1 MANIQGVDGLSV
13 EEILD
18 LVARGGRFV
27 QFKYCFSLMVVTVTQ
42 PTDIFFI
49 RPGENAVSKAMPYVV
64 ISALLGWWGFPFG
77 LIMTPIAIAN
87 GLGGG
92 TDLTLEVTAPMRAA
106 IAPPRELAPK
116 DQVKMP
122 QGRKPLRPVQLP
134 KPR

>member
-1 MANIQGVDGLSV
+1 MASIQGVDGLSV

-49 RPGENAVSKAMPYVV
+49 RPGESAVSKAMPYVV

-87 GLGGG
+87 CLSGG
-92 TDLTLEVTAPMRAA
+92 TDLTMEITAPMRAS
-106 IAPPRELAPK
+106 IAPARQLAPQE
-116 DQVKMP
+116 QVRLP
-122 QGRKPLRPVQLP
+122 QQRKPLKPVQLP